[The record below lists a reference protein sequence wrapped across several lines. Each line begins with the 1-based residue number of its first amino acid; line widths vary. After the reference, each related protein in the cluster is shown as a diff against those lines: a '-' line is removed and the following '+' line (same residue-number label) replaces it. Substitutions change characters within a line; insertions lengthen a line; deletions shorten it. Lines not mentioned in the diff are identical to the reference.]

1 MLHCPLLYVG
11 GFLHFKKGKMKILV
25 CGDRNWDDYGVVDD
39 VINIVNDKYGP
50 IEVIEG
56 GAKGADTCAR
66 TTCETRHIEFH
77 EFPANWAR
85 YSRGA
90 GPIRNSQML
99 REEPEL
105 VIGFHDNIGQSKGTM
120 DMLNKANVAYHNPGV
135 ILVFHDPDVNWDW
148 QWYGGAK
155 EGISLNI

>member
-1 MLHCPLLYVG
+1 
-11 GFLHFKKGKMKILV
+11 MKVLI
-25 CGDRNWDDYGVVDD
+25 CGDRNWDDCQCVLDVVTLL
-39 VINIVNDKYGP
+39 VGKYGP

-56 GAKGADTCAR
+56 EADGADSCG
-66 TTCETRHIEFH
+66 RHAAEELDLILH
-77 EFPANWAR
+77 KFPANWAR

-120 DMLNKANVAYHNPGV
+120 DMLNKSNLAIHNPGV
-135 ILVFHDPDVNWDW
+135 ILVYHDPVVGWDW
-148 QWYGGAK
+148 QWYGAAK
-155 EGISLNI
+155 EGITLNS